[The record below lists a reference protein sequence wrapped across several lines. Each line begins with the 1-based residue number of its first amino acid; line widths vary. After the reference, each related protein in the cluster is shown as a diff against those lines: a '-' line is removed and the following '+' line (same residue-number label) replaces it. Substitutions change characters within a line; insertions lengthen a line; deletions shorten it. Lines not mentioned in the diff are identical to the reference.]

1 MAVAGIHGCLGQL
14 GLVGTVDQRK
24 FFQLFPVSPRQAG
37 IGGQLVGGDAGTF
50 QFLDGLGG
58 FLAKSGA
65 AALAVVVDDF
75 VQQAVRRTA
84 HQQGAAGFAQ
94 GLHGRTAV
102 TAQQCFRQ
110 RGEGVA
116 FHIGGQAV
124 AQNMVER
131 PLGGGGELF
140 RHDEQAALAV
150 FGAGA
155 QLGQHS
161 PGFPA
166 AGGA

>member
-1 MAVAGIHGCLGQL
+1 MAVAGIHGRLGQL
-14 GLVGTVDQRK
+14 GLVGAVDQRK
-24 FFQLFPVSPRQAG
+24 FFQFFPVGPRQAG

-84 HQQGAAGFAQ
+84 HQQGTAGFAQ

-116 FHIGGQAV
+116 FHVGGQAV

-155 QLGQHS
+155 QLGQHP